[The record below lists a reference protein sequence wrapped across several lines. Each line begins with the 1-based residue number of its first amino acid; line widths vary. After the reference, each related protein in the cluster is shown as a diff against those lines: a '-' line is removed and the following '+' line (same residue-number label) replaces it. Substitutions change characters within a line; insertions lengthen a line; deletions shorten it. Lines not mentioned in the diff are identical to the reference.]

1 MKKTIFAKSL
11 IAVAALAS
19 ALFTGCQKK
28 DAPEGNNKKELTYSR
43 SAGPYSVLF
52 EEAVQ
57 PILEAKGYSIKG
69 FDYSNLS
76 LADDALNGGDV
87 DFNVEQHSAY
97 ASSWN
102 KGNGGDLTVLTPIPT
117 VPAGLFSAKYKALEP
132 VSGLENP
139 KVAVPNDPSNT
150 ARAYALLQKIGW
162 ITLKDGTDLSL
173 ATNADI
179 AENPYNIEFTEM
191 SSANIPLVLDDFD
204 YAVITGSIVYNAGID
219 PSSAIAQE
227 TVLPHLLL
235 QLTVKEANKDSQW
248 AKDIVAAYHSKELK
262 EYLDKNNN
270 GLWYIPEG
278 YFND

>member
-1 MKKTIFAKSL
+1 MKKSTLSKITL
-11 IAVAALAS
+11 ALALILPFLFVSCREKSSSS
-19 ALFTGCQKK
+19 A
-28 DAPEGNNKKELTYSR
+28 EKKELSYSR

-52 EEAVQ
+52 EQAVQ
-57 PILEAKGYSIKG
+57 PILESKGYKIKG
-69 FDYSNLS
+69 YDYSNLS

-97 ASSWN
+97 AASWN

-117 VPAGLFSAKYKALEP
+117 VPAGLFSAKFK
-132 VSGLENP
+132 SLENIKSIP
-139 KVAVPNDPSNT
+139 KAKVAVPNDPANT

-162 ITLKDGTDLSL
+162 ISLKEGTELSV
-173 ATNADI
+173 ATNEDI
-179 AENPYNIEFTEM
+179 ASNPYGIEFTEM
-191 SSANIPLVLDDFD
+191 SSSNIPLVLDDFD

-235 QLTVKEANKDSQW
+235 QLTVKEGNKDSKW
-248 AKDIVAAYHSKELK
+248 AKDIVEAYHSKELK
-262 EYLDKNNN
+262 AYLDKNNN